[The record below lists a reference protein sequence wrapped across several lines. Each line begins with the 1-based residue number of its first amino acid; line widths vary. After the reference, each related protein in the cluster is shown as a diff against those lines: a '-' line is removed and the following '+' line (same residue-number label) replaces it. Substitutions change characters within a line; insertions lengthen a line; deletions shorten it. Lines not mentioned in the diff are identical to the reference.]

1 MMPLFQMQ
9 RCRPKNILKKNSL
22 GDRYSHEKIVIP
34 LLISTSVWNF
44 QFHCTVHFENIITMP
59 LTSTCTSNSDISL
72 SWVMLNTSSVQSNK
86 FQGCAL
92 RTIKGS
98 LMLWPCEIQSTYNLG
113 QNWRENC
120 ILEKHFSKHRRC
132 TSSSLSPFTW
142 KQCCCVFKKK
152 PDPWTFVGSN
162 IELGEGVFFPQRHRF
177 GNSFVT

>member
-9 RCRPKNILKKNSL
+9 RCRPKNILQKNSL

-120 ILEKHFSKHRRC
+120 ILEKHLILNIVDVPVLPSPPSPESNVVVYSKK
-132 TSSSLSPFTW
+132 SLIP
-142 KQCCCVFKKK
+142 
-152 PDPWTFVGSN
+152 G
-162 IELGEGVFFPQRHRF
+162 LL
-177 GNSFVT
+177 